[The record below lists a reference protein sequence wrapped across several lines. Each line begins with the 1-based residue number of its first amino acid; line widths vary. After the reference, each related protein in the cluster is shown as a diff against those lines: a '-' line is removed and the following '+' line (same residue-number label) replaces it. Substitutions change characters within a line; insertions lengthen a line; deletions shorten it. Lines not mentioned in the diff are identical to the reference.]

1 MPQENQEQA
10 HSIRNIVETL
20 TALTDSVSKAF
31 DDRSHEHT
39 EIVRQLCE
47 LRSDIRAVQN
57 DTKILC
63 TIVRDGNGQPSLI
76 QRLSNLETIVSN
88 HDKEIVDI
96 EKHASSIAA
105 SKSLTQSQLVA
116 GVVGMVITG
125 LLAGLSLVAQ
135 VVNAKGN

>member
-1 MPQENQEQA
+1 
-10 HSIRNIVETL
+10 
-20 TALTDSVSKAF
+20 
-31 DDRSHEHT
+31 
-39 EIVRQLCE
+39 
-47 LRSDIRAVQN
+47 VQN